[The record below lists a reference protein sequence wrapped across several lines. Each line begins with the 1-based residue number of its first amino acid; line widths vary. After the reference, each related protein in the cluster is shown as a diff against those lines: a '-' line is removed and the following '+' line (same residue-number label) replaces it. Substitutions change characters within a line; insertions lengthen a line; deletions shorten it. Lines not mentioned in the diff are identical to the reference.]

1 MFQEGDAKTEEELKL
16 RHDLNVKLMT
26 DLLEKKKAELVKV
39 NADVDK
45 ISDDFLKWKDLQDN
59 IAEQNR
65 LKEDT
70 EA

>member
-39 NADVDK
+39 NADV
-45 ISDDFLKWKDLQDN
+45 
-59 IAEQNR
+59 
-65 LKEDT
+65 
-70 EA
+70 